1 MSRHYAKRADA
12 NQPALVEFLRHL
24 GATFQ
29 HTHQIAGALDGIV
42 GIAGIDQRVEIK
54 DPEQPPS
61 ARKLTKKEQTTF
73 NDWRGRKPVI
83 IETDDDCLELIKTLR
98 AEALWA

>member
-1 MSRHYAKRADA
+1 MSRHYAKKADA
-12 NQPALVEFLRHL
+12 NQPDLVKFLRQL

-42 GIAGIDQRVEIK
+42 GCFGIDQRVEIK
-54 DPEQPPS
+54 DPEQPKS
-61 ARKLTKKEQTTF
+61 ARKLTDKEQDTF

-83 IETDDDCLELIKTLR
+83 IETEDDCLELIKTLR
-98 AEALWA
+98 AEAL